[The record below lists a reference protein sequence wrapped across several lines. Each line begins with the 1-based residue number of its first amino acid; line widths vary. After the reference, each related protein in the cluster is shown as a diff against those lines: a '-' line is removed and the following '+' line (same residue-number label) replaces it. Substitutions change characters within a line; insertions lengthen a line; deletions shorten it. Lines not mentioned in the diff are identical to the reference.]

1 MKKESLFMN
10 AIALVHINKTGGE
23 MLKDF
28 ESLMKTSGENRTVAE
43 LLKLSGEEFL
53 LTNANEAMTTGQAGF
68 GLEFIEA
75 SVLSNELIERISN
88 SDSLLAKAMTHT
100 MNANVQKFP
109 VRGARIRMIGTTESN
124 SLPGTT
130 PGVDSAQVK
139 KAGTAE
145 LTLTA
150 NEFVVTV
157 YFSDTLLEDSVVGI
171 AEYVTSEIV
180 AAYERSLHEVVL
192 NGDTD
197 TGASTNINI
206 IDGNTSALPDGNKTD
221 LLKANGARK
230 VAIDNTA
237 TVNAGAAMVLE
248 DIRSARALLGIKGLN
263 PADLVLVPDQ
273 STYFKLLNLSQAE
286 TVEKFGDAAT
296 VKEGRL
302 VAIDGI
308 AIVNREEILK
318 ATATGEISATGSNNT
333 KGQMALIHLPSL
345 HIGFRR
351 QLSVE
356 TSRYA
361 EQRQTGVTGST
372 RFAVTFDNT
381 QNSTQASLP
390 AALIVNI

>member
-1 MKKESLFMN
+1 
-10 AIALVHINKTGGE
+10 
-23 MLKDF
+23 
-28 ESLMKTSGENRTVAE
+28 
-43 LLKLSGEEFL
+43 
-53 LTNANEAMTTGQAGF
+53 
-68 GLEFIEA
+68 
-75 SVLSNELIERISN
+75 
-88 SDSLLAKAMTHT
+88 
-100 MNANVQKFP
+100 
-109 VRGARIRMIGTTESN
+109 
-124 SLPGTT
+124 
-130 PGVDSAQVK
+130 
-139 KAGTAE
+139 
-145 LTLTA
+145 
-150 NEFVVTV
+150 
-157 YFSDTLLEDSVVGI
+157 
-171 AEYVTSEIV
+171 
-180 AAYERSLHEVVL
+180 
-192 NGDTD
+192 
-197 TGASTNINI
+197 
-206 IDGNTSALPDGNKTD
+206 
-221 LLKANGARK
+221 
-230 VAIDNTA
+230 
-237 TVNAGAAMVLE
+237 MVLE